1 MHGWTDWSK
10 ATADQI
16 SAYCSF
22 FDEHMPAFPADLL
35 FCCDPSCNWHYSGLD
50 SHTVCVQLLECIK
63 IGASLT
69 LPVLTVCCFLTYSV
83 VCLWSS
89 NLCCPIQT
97 KKNSKKRYK
106 YEVRRLRRQ
115 REFKNRKR
123 LGMALLCHP
132 NKDFWKQVQNISA
145 VVDASTV

>member
-1 MHGWTDWSK
+1 M
-10 ATADQI
+10 
-16 SAYCSF
+16 
-22 FDEHMPAFPADLL
+22 
-35 FCCDPSCNWHYSGLD
+35 
-50 SHTVCVQLLECIK
+50 CVQLLECIK

-132 NKDFWKQVQNISA
+132 NKDFWKQVQNISKSSKRPTSSA
-145 VVDASTV
+145 SVIDGCSFDADISNAFATKLKALLNADDSYTIKI